1 LTTLQVLNYL
11 YKHIYVLT
19 HEYAL
24 EESLA
29 YISTGIH
36 MTYLQVKDLL
46 LLEEFAF
53 NSPFQIHVD
62 HQHLV
67 LFQVQLQN
75 PMWPIYQT

>member
-1 LTTLQVLNYL
+1 MCVDTGVCTGR
-11 YKHIYVLT
+11 IT
-19 HEYAL
+19 P
-24 EESLA
+24 
-29 YISTGIH
+29 YISTGIQ

-62 HQHLV
+62 DQHLV

-75 PMWPIYQT
+75 PTWPIYQT